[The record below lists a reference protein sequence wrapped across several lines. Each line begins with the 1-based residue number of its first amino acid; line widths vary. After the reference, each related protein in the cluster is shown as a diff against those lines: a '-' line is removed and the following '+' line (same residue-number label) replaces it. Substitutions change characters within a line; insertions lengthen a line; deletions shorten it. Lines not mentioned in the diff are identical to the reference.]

1 MMLPFMK
8 EKNGKCTG
16 KKISFTKDPSNCLK
30 VVCVQFHFYAYSPST
45 HMGQLFSAFFLSSR
59 EHLETWEIEIYTG
72 SKT

>member
-1 MMLPFMK
+1 MH
-8 EKNGKCTG
+8 G
-16 KKISFTKDPSNCLK
+16 KKFHLPKILQIASKW
-30 VVCVQFHFYAYSPST
+30 CVQFHFYAYSPST